1 VASQGSA
8 DDVRRRRNGQSTSAK
23 STPAT
28 SVGGTIN
35 EGSRRT
41 QVRYELSQ
49 KWWLEAFYEPF
60 GLTPEGMADLIT
72 KSAPGEKSSAYHY
85 IDASRE
91 AFSLRVDG
99 DFPGTREFWYAYR
112 ELDLKGG
119 AFNAEGLE
127 ISPGMHGEGYG
138 RAIMGDLI
146 DASRLMGIERIKL
159 RAEDIGIYVWLKMGF
174 LPTSEAWREMR
185 REAFDFIL
193 LHRPL
198 LEKDRDVTALLT
210 QVMAGGPSMARVL
223 NLIDTEVPSRKIPS
237 RFARKMMPF
246 GKVFFLE
253 AASPWNGVLDL
264 RDAETVKAVE
274 SYRARE

>member
-1 VASQGSA
+1 MG
-8 DDVRRRRNGQSTSAK
+8 NFG
-23 STPAT
+23 
-28 SVGGTIN
+28 
-35 EGSRRT
+35 EGDRFRT
-41 QVRYELSQ
+41 QMFQDSNRLRFESPVSEASQ

-60 GLTPEGMADLIT
+60 GLTPEGMADFIT

-146 DASRLMGIERIKL
+146 DAS
-159 RAEDIGIYVWLKMGF
+159 
-174 LPTSEAWREMR
+174 S
-185 REAFDFIL
+185 
-193 LHRPL
+193 
-198 LEKDRDVTALLT
+198 
-210 QVMAGGPSMARVL
+210 
-223 NLIDTEVPSRKIPS
+223 
-237 RFARKMMPF
+237 
-246 GKVFFLE
+246 
-253 AASPWNGVLDL
+253 
-264 RDAETVKAVE
+264 
-274 SYRARE
+274 

>member
-1 VASQGSA
+1 MGSFGKG
-8 DDVRRRRNGQSTSAK
+8 DRVRAEMFQDSNRLRFESPVSEA
-23 STPAT
+23 
-28 SVGGTIN
+28 
-35 EGSRRT
+35 
-41 QVRYELSQ
+41 SQ

-146 DASRLMGIERIKL
+146 DARRLMGIEKIRL

-210 QVMAGGPSMARVL
+210 QVMAGGPNMARPEPDRYGGPKQKNSVAL
-223 NLIDTEVPSRKIPS
+223 HSKDDAVREGVFSGGG
-237 RFARKMMPF
+237 FAMERRPRSQGCGD
-246 GKVFFLE
+246 GKGDGKL
-253 AASPWNGVLDL
+253 PCK
-264 RDAETVKAVE
+264 RVE
-274 SYRARE
+274 LLHEHA

>member
-1 VASQGSA
+1 MGNFGKGDRFRAEMFQDSNRLRFESPVSEA
-8 DDVRRRRNGQSTSAK
+8 
-23 STPAT
+23 
-28 SVGGTIN
+28 
-35 EGSRRT
+35 
-41 QVRYELSQ
+41 SQ

-146 DASRLMGIERIKL
+146 DASRLMGIEKIRL

-210 QVMAGGPSMARVL
+210 QVMAGGPNMARVL
-223 NLIDTEVPSRKIPS
+223 NLIDTEVPSKKIPS
-237 RFARKMMPF
+237 RFTRKMMPF

-264 RDAETVKAVE
+264 RDAETIKAVE